1 MLLVSLVMQLQYH
14 YIMLASLIPGSG
26 YLSLMVYALLLHT
39 AMELV
44 LAAITYSK
52 YVGLAI
58 GRIVLVLIV
67 AELLWILVLSMC

>member
-1 MLLVSLVMQLQYH
+1 
-14 YIMLASLIPGSG
+14 
-26 YLSLMVYALLLHT
+26 MVYALLLHT